1 MSKLIL
7 ALALGGLAH
16 GFVPARPAPFAALRR
31 ASAPALRMTAT
42 SAEPDEVDS
51 LLKTAAKLREEA
63 ELAEVELKTAVQ
75 LGAEQRSRD
84 LFKVFD
90 LNDDGT
96 IDEGELREGLARY
109 GGGSG
114 PTEAQA
120 AALVKRFDADANG
133 VLSIDEWLAI
143 AVDRPRDPVGSLR
156 AALRELVRDERES
169 AKALEAAQQED
180 LDEAAYAAAWAQ
192 TATLPERA
200 LAVLP
205 FVLPLS
211 DILPLLQPLI
221 QAAPHPLSDALAPLA
236 NAAFAF
242 DTLPLGTL
250 VLFLGI
256 SAVANDATLTLFR
269 RFHAH
274 LAINLDIALFVPTTL
289 VRLALFAKLLQPE
302 QAEPLIAATGVAF
315 LVAMLYAAGGALAG
329 GQVGGLGGADLLGPL
344 AARAKSSTDRIRLV
358 PMDDETPRGGDGND
372 DAAR

>member
-1 MSKLIL
+1 M
-7 ALALGGLAH
+7 
-16 GFVPARPAPFAALRR
+16 
-31 ASAPALRMTAT
+31 
-42 SAEPDEVDS
+42 
-51 LLKTAAKLREEA
+51 
-63 ELAEVELKTAVQ
+63 
-75 LGAEQRSRD
+75 
-84 LFKVFD
+84 
-90 LNDDGT
+90 
-96 IDEGELREGLARY
+96 
-109 GGGSG
+109 
-114 PTEAQA
+114 
-120 AALVKRFDADANG
+120 
-133 VLSIDEWLAI
+133 
-143 AVDRPRDPVGSLR
+143 
-156 AALRELVRDERES
+156 
-169 AKALEAAQQED
+169 
-180 LDEAAYAAAWAQ
+180 
-192 TATLPERA
+192 
-200 LAVLP
+200 LP

-211 DILPLLQPLI
+211 DILRCCSRSSSR
-221 QAAPHPLSDALAPLA
+221 AAPALGRAAPLA

-329 GQVGGLGGADLLGPL
+329 GQVGGLGGADLL
-344 AARAKSSTDRIRLV
+344 AARRRAKLDRRTPV

>member
-1 MSKLIL
+1 M
-7 ALALGGLAH
+7 
-16 GFVPARPAPFAALRR
+16 
-31 ASAPALRMTAT
+31 
-42 SAEPDEVDS
+42 
-51 LLKTAAKLREEA
+51 
-63 ELAEVELKTAVQ
+63 
-75 LGAEQRSRD
+75 
-84 LFKVFD
+84 
-90 LNDDGT
+90 
-96 IDEGELREGLARY
+96 
-109 GGGSG
+109 
-114 PTEAQA
+114 
-120 AALVKRFDADANG
+120 
-133 VLSIDEWLAI
+133 
-143 AVDRPRDPVGSLR
+143 
-156 AALRELVRDERES
+156 RDERES

-315 LVAMLYAAGGALAG
+315 LVALSL
-329 GQVGGLGGADLLGPL
+329 
-344 AARAKSSTDRIRLV
+344 IHI
-358 PMDDETPRGGDGND
+358 
-372 DAAR
+372 